1 MEEVYGFPA
10 RVALAIRNGLVVGG
24 LPYSEISDFRG
35 KRRVA
40 GAFADVC
47 EPLGEDVWPMLEQA
61 MCEDGVPWS
70 IRARVQPGSPASSQR
85 EIGLNLVAELPAGP
99 ESAMRFC
106 EARQPKQFR
115 HAVRAGVT
123 CRLITDSSTVDVFYD
138 LHTRLR
144 VGKFHLLPQPRAF
157 FEALVRRYFPDR
169 GLLLAAELDGRIIGA
184 EVLLICGETLYIK
197 FSAADQTA
205 LKLRP
210 MDFLFYSALELA
222 AQRGYR
228 IVDFGISEVESL
240 VFFKRKFSTAEEPVF
255 TGRYLQADPPA
266 HVMQMEDA
274 LRITTAALTL
284 PNVPIEA
291 AQRGGDVLYRYFV

>member
-1 MEEVYGFPA
+1 MFRTAWVGGPVSSYTDEKARAVALTGPRPFLEGSGVRLRTPSDADGLTAGLTVAHTDNQDPRWRDWLSTAAPGLFQHPDWASLMEEVYGFPA

-123 CRLITDSSTVDVFYD
+123 CRLITDSAAVDVFYD

-144 VGKFHLLPQPRAF
+144 VGKFRLLPQPRAF

-169 GLLLAAELDGRIIGA
+169 GLLLAAELDGRIIAA
-184 EVLLICGETLYIK
+184 EILLI
-197 FSAADQTA
+197 
-205 LKLRP
+205 
-210 MDFLFYSALELA
+210 
-222 AQRGYR
+222 
-228 IVDFGISEVESL
+228 
-240 VFFKRKFSTAEEPVF
+240 
-255 TGRYLQADPPA
+255 
-266 HVMQMEDA
+266 
-274 LRITTAALTL
+274 
-284 PNVPIEA
+284 
-291 AQRGGDVLYRYFV
+291 